1 MSDSD
6 NSLIFQ
12 KSYIAELNSM
22 LLFDY
27 GHSLEKYYN
36 SKKRSNFHS
45 QFFKWFDHSKFD
57 KSNKSFLNDF
67 EDYFFNFVLK
77 SSI

>member
-1 MSDSD
+1 MPDSD

-12 KSYIAELNSM
+12 KSNIAELNSM

-27 GHSLEKYYN
+27 EFSLKKYYN
-36 SKKRSNFHS
+36 GKKSSHFYVE
-45 QFFKWFDHSKFD
+45 FFKWFDHSKFD
-57 KSNKSFLNDF
+57 KTNNYFLNDF